1 MQLEQQNILFFTRTM
16 EVGGTEQIV
25 LQLCRIFQDK
35 VNKIVVCSCGG
46 SFTARLEEMHIRHYT
61 LPDITKRT
69 PRMIYKTYVA
79 LIKIIEEE
87 EITVVHTHHRMA
99 AFYARILQR
108 RYHYIHIV
116 TVHNI
121 FENRR
126 LMTRMAYKGANIIA
140 CGNAVK
146 DNLKQFFG
154 IPENGIHVICNSV
167 EEYKLTDESDGITVD
182 YGADKALKD
191 SIADMTDAEIYEL
204 KDDIY
209 KKMRKWKEKGY
220 FLVGNIARLEKQKGI
235 EYFIRSFPIAGE
247 RCNKLKYIIIGDGS
261 EREALESLAVQMG
274 GTASENDILFLGR
287 RDDVG
292 SLMIC
297 MDLIVLSSLWEGH
310 PLVPIEAFAAG
321 KTIVASNIEGVNEIV
336 TDQRNGILVPPAD
349 AAALAEG
356 ITKLLTD
363 QDKRKRLEENAYHT
377 YCEEY
382 SYAVFVRQTLDYYC
396 GL

>member
-1 MQLEQQNILFFTRTM
+1 MQLGQQNILFFARTM

-46 SFTARLEEMHIRHYT
+46 SYTARLEKMHIRHYT

-69 PRMIYKTYVA
+69 PRMIYKTYIA
-79 LIKIIEEE
+79 LKKIIEEE

-126 LMTRMAYKGANIIA
+126 FLTRMAYKGANIIA

-154 IPENGIHVICNSV
+154 VPENAIHVICNSV
-167 EEYKLTDESDGITVD
+167 EENKMTDESDGKTVD
-182 YGADKALKD
+182 Y
-191 SIADMTDAEIYEL
+191 E
-204 KDDIY
+204 
-209 KKMRKWKEKGY
+209 KMRKWKEKGY

-235 EYFIRSFPIAGE
+235 EYFIRSFPIAGK

-261 EREALESLAVQMG
+261 EREALESLAMQMG
-274 GTASENDILFLGR
+274 GTASENDIIFLGR

-292 SLMIC
+292 NLMVC
-297 MDLIVLSSLWEGH
+297 MDLIVLSSLWEGY

-321 KTIVASNIEGVNEIV
+321 RTIVASDIEGIKEIV
-336 TDQRNGILVPPAD
+336 TDQRNGILVQPAD

-356 ITKLLTD
+356 ITSLLTD

-382 SYAVFVRQTLDYYC
+382 SYAAFVRQTLDYYC

>member
-35 VNKIVVCSCGG
+35 VNKIVVCSGGG
-46 SFTARLEEMHIRHYT
+46 SYTAKLEEMHIRHYT

-69 PRMIYKTYVA
+69 PRMIYKTYIA
-79 LIKIIEEE
+79 LKKIIEEE

-99 AFYARILQR
+99 AFYVRILQR

-121 FENRR
+121 FKNRR

-154 IPENGIHVICNSV
+154 VPENGIHVIYNSV
-167 EEYKLTDESDGITVD
+167 EEYKMTDGKESSGTDEGD
-182 YGADKALKD
+182 
-191 SIADMTDAEIYEL
+191 IYE
-204 KDDIY
+204 KVQ
-209 KKMRKWKEKGY
+209 KWKEKGY

-235 EYFIRSFPIAGE
+235 AYFIRSFPIARK

-261 EREALESLAVQMG
+261 EREALESLAMQMG
-274 GTASENDILFLGR
+274 GTASENDIIFLGR
-287 RDDVG
+287 RDDV
-292 SLMIC
+292 SNLMSC
-297 MDLIVLSSLWEGH
+297 MDLIVLSSLWEGR

-349 AAALAEG
+349 AIALAEG
-356 ITKLLTD
+356 ITRLLTD

-382 SYAVFVRQTLDYYC
+382 SYAAFVRQTLDYYC

>member
-1 MQLEQQNILFFTRTM
+1 MQLKQQNILFFTRTM

-46 SFTARLEEMHIRHYT
+46 SYAARLEEMHIRHYT
-61 LPDITKRT
+61 MPDITKRT
-69 PRMIYKTYVA
+69 PGKIYKTYIA
-79 LIKIIEEE
+79 LKKIIEEE

-99 AFYARILQR
+99 ALYARILQR

-126 LMTRMAYKGANIIA
+126 LLTRMAYKGANIIA

-146 DNLKQFFG
+146 DNLRQFFG
-154 IPENGIHVICNSV
+154 VPENGIHVICNSV
-167 EEYKLTDESDGITVD
+167 EEYKMTDGMESSGTDEGD
-182 YGADKALKD
+182 
-191 SIADMTDAEIYEL
+191 IYE
-204 KDDIY
+204 KV
-209 KKMRKWKEKGY
+209 RKWKEKGY

-235 EYFIRSFPIAGE
+235 EYFIRSFPIAKK

-261 EREALESLAVQMG
+261 EREALERLAVQMG

-310 PLVPIEAFAAG
+310 PLVSIEAFAVG

-336 TDQRNGILVPPAD
+336 ADQRNGILVPPAD

-356 ITKLLTD
+356 ITRLLTD

-382 SYAVFVRQTLDYYC
+382 SYAAFVRQTLDYYC

>member
-1 MQLEQQNILFFTRTM
+1 MQLEQQNILFFARTM

-46 SFTARLEEMHIRHYT
+46 SYTARLEEMHIRHYT

-69 PRMIYKTYVA
+69 PGMIYKTYIA
-79 LIKIIEEE
+79 LKKIIEDE

-99 AFYARILQR
+99 AFYVRILQR

-126 LMTRMAYKGANIIA
+126 LLTRMAYKGANIIA

-146 DNLKQFFG
+146 DNLKQFFDVS
-154 IPENGIHVICNSV
+154 EKGIHVIFNSV
-167 EEYKLTDESDGITVD
+167 EENKMTDESDGKTVD
-182 YGADKALKD
+182 CGTDKALKD
-191 SIADMTDAEIYEL
+191 SIADTTDAEIHEL

-209 KKMRKWKEKGY
+209 EKMRKWKEKGY

-235 EYFIRSFPIAGE
+235 EYFIRSFPIAGK

-261 EREALESLAVQMG
+261 EREALESLAMQLG
-274 GTASENDILFLGR
+274 GAASENDIIFLGR

-292 SLMIC
+292 NLMVC
-297 MDLIVLSSLWEGH
+297 MDLIVLSSLWEGY
-310 PLVPIEAFAAG
+310 PLVPMEAFAAG
-321 KTIVASNIEGVNEIV
+321 KTIVASDIEGIKEIV
-336 TDQRNGILVPPAD
+336 TDQKNGVLVPPAD
-349 AAALAEG
+349 AAALAKG
-356 ITKLLTD
+356 ITRLLTD
-363 QDKRKRLEENAYHT
+363 QDKRKQLEENAYHT

-382 SYAVFVRQTLDYYC
+382 SYAAFVRQTLDYYC

>member
-46 SFTARLEEMHIRHYT
+46 SYAARLEEMHIRHYT
-61 LPDITKRT
+61 LPDIIKRT
-69 PRMIYKTYVA
+69 PGMIYKTYIA
-79 LIKIIEEE
+79 LKKIIEEE

-126 LMTRMAYKGANIIA
+126 LLTRMAYKGAYIIA

-167 EEYKLTDESDGITVD
+167 EEYKMTDESDGKTVD
-182 YGADKALKD
+182 YGTDKALKS

-204 KDDIY
+204 KGDIY
-209 KKMRKWKEKGY
+209 EKVRKWKEKGY

-235 EYFIRSFPIAGE
+235 EYFIRSFPIARK

-297 MDLIVLSSLWEGH
+297 MDLIVLSSLWEGC

-336 TDQRNGILVPPAD
+336 ADQRNGILVPPAD

-356 ITKLLTD
+356 ITRLLTD
-363 QDKRKRLEENAYHT
+363 QDERKRLEENAYHT
-377 YCEEY
+377 YCEEC
-382 SYAVFVRQTLDYYC
+382 SYAAFVRQTLDYYC

>member
-46 SFTARLEEMHIRHYT
+46 SYTARLEEMHIRHYT

-69 PRMIYKTYVA
+69 PRMIYKTYIA
-79 LIKIIEEE
+79 LKKIIEEE

-99 AFYARILQR
+99 AFYVRILQR

-126 LMTRMAYKGANIIA
+126 LLTRMAYKGANIIA

-154 IPENGIHVICNSV
+154 VPENGIHVIYNS
-167 EEYKLTDESDGITVD
+167 
-182 YGADKALKD
+182 
-191 SIADMTDAEIYEL
+191 ADMTNAEIHEL
-204 KDDIY
+204 KGDIY
-209 KKMRKWKEKGY
+209 EKVRKWKEKGY

-235 EYFIRSFPIAGE
+235 EYFIRSFPIARK

-297 MDLIVLSSLWEGH
+297 MDLIVLSSLWEGR

-336 TDQRNGILVPPAD
+336 ADQRNGILVPPAD

-356 ITKLLTD
+356 ITRLLTD
-363 QDKRKRLEENAYHT
+363 RDERKRLEENAYHT

-382 SYAVFVRQTLDYYC
+382 SYATFVRQTLDYYC

>member
-25 LQLCRIFQDK
+25 LQLCRILQDK

-46 SFTARLEEMHIRHYT
+46 SYAARLEEMHIRHYT
-61 LPDITKRT
+61 LPDIIKRT
-69 PRMIYKTYVA
+69 PGMIYKTYIA
-79 LIKIIEEE
+79 LKKIIEEE

-126 LMTRMAYKGANIIA
+126 LLTRMAYKGAYIIA

-167 EEYKLTDESDGITVD
+167 EEYKMTDESDGKTVD
-182 YGADKALKD
+182 YGTDKALKS

-204 KDDIY
+204 KGDIY
-209 KKMRKWKEKGY
+209 EKVRKWKEKGY

-235 EYFIRSFPIAGE
+235 EYFIRSFPIARK

-297 MDLIVLSSLWEGH
+297 MDLIVLSSLWEGR

-336 TDQRNGILVPPAD
+336 ADQRNGILVPPAD

-356 ITKLLTD
+356 ITRLLTD
-363 QDKRKRLEENAYHT
+363 QDERKRLEENAYHT
-377 YCEEY
+377 YCEEC
-382 SYAVFVRQTLDYYC
+382 SYAAFVRQTLDYYY

>member
-25 LQLCRIFQDK
+25 LQLCRILQDK

-46 SFTARLEEMHIRHYT
+46 SYAARLEEMHIRHYT
-61 LPDITKRT
+61 LPDIIKRT
-69 PRMIYKTYVA
+69 PGMIYKTYIA
-79 LIKIIEEE
+79 LKKIIEEE

-99 AFYARILQR
+99 AFYARMLQR

-126 LMTRMAYKGANIIA
+126 LLTRMAYKGAYIIA

-167 EEYKLTDESDGITVD
+167 EEYKMTDESDGKTVD
-182 YGADKALKD
+182 YGTDKALKS
-191 SIADMTDAEIYEL
+191 SIADMTDAEIHEL
-204 KDDIY
+204 KGDIY
-209 KKMRKWKEKGY
+209 EKVRKWKEKGY

-235 EYFIRSFPIAGE
+235 EYFIRSFPIARK

-297 MDLIVLSSLWEGH
+297 MDLIVLSSLWEGR

-336 TDQRNGILVPPAD
+336 ADQRNGILVPPAD

-356 ITKLLTD
+356 ITRLLTD
-363 QDKRKRLEENAYHT
+363 QDERKRLEENAYHT
-377 YCEEY
+377 YCGEC
-382 SYAVFVRQTLDYYC
+382 SYAAFVRQTLDYYY